1 MARVTVEDCVTKIP
15 NRFELVMLAAQRAR
29 DISAGARA
37 TVDDDNDKDP
47 VIALREIADETISPE
62 ELADSLVRGLQRYAE
77 IDDEP
82 DDDPLQLPAAE
93 SETAANDD
101 DAGDGAPLAAVGNA
115 EAGAD
120 DDAGAAEA
128 GAADERAAGG
138 PGEDSGAAG
147 AEERAETAAD
157 ETPAGAED
165 AGAPGAPP
173 AAADAQAEAAAETG
187 GAGRYSRPP
196 SA

>member
-101 DAGDGAPLAAVGNA
+101 DAGDGAPPVAVENA
-115 EAGAD
+115 EAG
-120 DDAGAAEA
+120 GAEEA
-128 GAADERAAGG
+128 GAGAGG
-138 PGEDSGAAG
+138 PGEDAGAGG
-147 AEERAETAAD
+147 AEERADTAAD
-157 ETPAGAED
+157 ETPGAAGAEDD
-165 AGAPGAPP
+165 AGAPGA
-173 AAADAQAEAAAETG
+173 ADVQAEAAAETG